1 MRDRVQYIKSKV
13 LKERQYHLPPRI
25 PLGSIY
31 PSLWSIGEP
40 CESLSC
46 IQSPSLR
53 KWCIYLSVSFLVLSV
68 TRALEPVNYIPNAI
82 SARGIEQIQE
92 EVELTSE
99 AIGVVEFWGS
109 EEDKVAITESTDFN
123 LSRWRN
129 FLVFDKR

>member
-99 AIGVVEFWGS
+99 AIGVVEF
-109 EEDKVAITESTDFN
+109 
-123 LSRWRN
+123 
-129 FLVFDKR
+129 